1 VEVTFTKAV
10 DRKHLVPWVA
20 RNGKARIEGSILGC
34 LPPHLPHDVV
44 TLVVERELGI
54 DDGFFATVAAGG
66 TFRSMAKRRH
76 AQGKAV
82 IARNRSGVLAAD
94 HRVHA
99 EWAAWLAGQPCSCA
113 SALDAAEAAWRAL
126 PPGGTLTLTFP
137 GDDRRRRRSAP
148 QSASAPRAVSTER
161 SSRGPGRR
169 PLTPSVGTGAR

>member
-20 RNGKARIEGSILGC
+20 RNGTARIEGSILGC
-34 LPPHLPHDVV
+34 LPPHLPHDVA

-94 HRVHA
+94 RLVHG

-137 GDDRRRRRSAP
+137 GGDRRRGRSAQRSDP
-148 QSASAPRAVSTER
+148 TDRSSSTR
-161 SSRGPGRR
+161 SSRAPGRR
-169 PLTPSVGTGAR
+169 ALTRSVGSGAR